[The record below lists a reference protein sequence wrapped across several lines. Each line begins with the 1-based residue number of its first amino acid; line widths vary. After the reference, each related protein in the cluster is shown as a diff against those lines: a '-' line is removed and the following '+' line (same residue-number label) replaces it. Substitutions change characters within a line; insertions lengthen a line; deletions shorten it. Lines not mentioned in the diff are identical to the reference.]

1 MDTLLT
7 ILTDPKF
14 LTIVGPLGVI
24 AIVEGWAIYKLFS
37 LYKESLE
44 KRLSDWQ
51 QVKDEYTQLSND
63 LNKTL
68 DVLIKTVGRKNG
80 NGNGG
85 N

>member
-1 MDTLLT
+1 VDTLLT